1 MELKSP
7 RPALRRRRR
16 EWREGWTGC
25 TRKQPGIEGGEAITN
40 VKLRVNETVRAPQ
53 VRLVS
58 SDGRQLGIVSIEEA
72 QRIALEQDLDLVEV
86 APQASPPVCKIMDY
100 GKYCYEQDQKQKAAR
115 KKQSIVVVKE
125 MKMRPKIDIHDY
137 DTKKK
142 HIIRFL
148 THGDKVKVTIM
159 FRGREMTHTELGMN
173 LLKRLAED
181 LEELATVEARPK
193 LDGRNMTMVLSP
205 IPVEKKEE

>member
-1 MELKSP
+1 M
-7 RPALRRRRR
+7 
-16 EWREGWTGC
+16 
-25 TRKQPGIEGGEAITN
+25 
-40 VKLRVNETVRAPQ
+40 VRVPQ

-58 SDGRQLGIVSIEEA
+58 SDGRQLGIVPIEEA
-72 QRIALEQDLDLVEV
+72 QRIALEEDLDLVEV
-86 APQASPPVCKIMDY
+86 APQANPPVCKIMDY

-142 HIIRFL
+142 HVVRFL

-159 FRGREMTHTELGMN
+159 FRGREMTHTELGLN
-173 LLKRLAED
+173 LLNRLAED
-181 LEELATVEARPK
+181 LSDLATVEARPK
-193 LDGRNMTMVLSP
+193 LDGRNMTMVLNP
-205 IPVEKKEE
+205 ILIEKKEEG

>member
-1 MELKSP
+1 
-7 RPALRRRRR
+7 
-16 EWREGWTGC
+16 
-25 TRKQPGIEGGEAITN
+25 
-40 VKLRVNETVRAPQ
+40 
-53 VRLVS
+53 
-58 SDGRQLGIVSIEEA
+58 
-72 QRIALEQDLDLVEV
+72 
-86 APQASPPVCKIMDY
+86 MDY

>member
-1 MELKSP
+1 M
-7 RPALRRRRR
+7 
-16 EWREGWTGC
+16 
-25 TRKQPGIEGGEAITN
+25 I
-40 VKLRVNETVRAPQ
+40 RAPQ

-58 SDGRQLGIVSIEEA
+58 SDGGQLGIVSIEEA

-86 APQASPPVCKIMDY
+86 APQASPPVCKIMDF

-142 HIIRFL
+142 HVVRFL

-159 FRGREMTHTELGMN
+159 FRGREMTHTDLGLN
-173 LLKRLAED
+173 LLVRLAED
-181 LEELATVEARPK
+181 LSDLATVEARPK
-193 LDGRNMTMVLSP
+193 LDGRNMTMVLTP
-205 IPVEKKEE
+205 IPSEKKEE